1 MNWLFLMTVILVL
14 IMMVFAFIIRYFVH
28 LERMALI
35 RQGIIPTAMAAP
47 FFRRGSFGLLIAGLV
62 TMFSGVGLLTG
73 LYLGL
78 GRSFWLIGGL
88 LPIGVGLAL
97 IVAYMFGG
105 HMAPNDGTQ
114 EESANA
120 EDSTAGDI

>member
-1 MNWLFLMTVILVL
+1 MNWLFLMTAILVL

-35 RQGIIPTAMAAP
+35 RQGIIPPAMAAP

-105 HMAPNDGTQ
+105 HMAPNDRAQ

>member
-14 IMMVFAFIIRYFVH
+14 TMMTFAFVIRYFVH

-35 RQGIIPTAMAAP
+35 RQGIIPPAMATP
-47 FFRRGSFGLLIAGLV
+47 IFRRGSFGLLIAGLV
-62 TMFSGVGLLTG
+62 TLFSGCGLLLG

-78 GRSFWLIGGL
+78 GISFWLVGGF

-105 HMAPNDGTQ
+105 HQADDKGVPPETSDDGG
-114 EESANA
+114 
-120 EDSTAGDI
+120 TADGP